1 VGRMAS
7 PPAFGTDFGT
17 TTMTET
23 NPSTYERRDV
33 IKAGAMATAALAV
46 GNAFAQEKQAE
57 PAQPKPKLPPIKV
70 GLLGCGGRGTGAAF
84 DALQADSGVVIHAI
98 GDILGDRVKSCRT
111 NLETSVEYKDRVK
124 IDDREFIGFEALDR
138 MLATDIEV
146 ILLATP
152 PAFRPTQVVKSIDA
166 GKHVFAEK
174 PFGVDVPGALQIQ
187 AAGLKAKEKNL
198 SLMSGFCWRSSLP
211 ERAVYEQIHKGA
223 IGNIRTIYA
232 TYNGSPNASF
242 ARKDGQTDMEWQV
255 RNWFHFLWLGGD
267 HIVEQAC
274 HSVDKL
280 NWAMNNQTPLRCWAV
295 GGRAQRADGVGNIY
309 DHFGVT
315 YEYKGG
321 VRSFLQARQWE
332 NCPTD
337 NTDYVYGEKGTA
349 FINGWGPSHV
359 IKGESANWVYDGPS
373 KNMYV
378 HEHEEMFAGIRSG
391 KVRNDTEWAVQST
404 LMAIMGRMAAY
415 TGEVITW
422 EKLLTSTEVLG
433 PAVPAMGEVAVT
445 PVPRPGYTKFS

>member
-1 VGRMAS
+1 
-7 PPAFGTDFGT
+7 
-17 TTMTET
+17 MTET
-23 NPSTYERRDV
+23 TTSRFERRDL
-33 IKAGAMATAALAV
+33 IKAGAIATAAMAI
-46 GNAFAQEKQAE
+46 GNAFAQDKAPEAAPVE
-57 PAQPKPKLPPIKV
+57 PKPALPPIKV

-84 DALQADSGVVIHAI
+84 DALQADNGVVIHAI
-98 GDILGDRVKSCRT
+98 GDILPDRVQACRT
-111 NLETSVEYKDRVK
+111 NLETSVEFKDRVK
-124 IDDREFIGFEALDR
+124 IGDREFIGFDAIDR

-152 PAFRPTQVVKSIDA
+152 PAFRPEQVVKSIDA

-174 PFGVDVPGALQIQ
+174 PFGVDVPGALKIQ

-211 ERAVYEQIHKGA
+211 ERAVYKQIHDGA
-223 IGNIRTIYA
+223 MGGVRAVYA

-242 ARKDGQTDMEWQV
+242 ARKDGQSDMEWQV

-280 NWAMNNQTPLRCWAV
+280 NWAMDNVAPTRCWAV

-309 DHFGVT
+309 DHFNVT

-321 VRSFLQARQWE
+321 VRAFLQARQWE

-337 NTDYVYGEKGTA
+337 NTDYVYGEKGIA

-359 IKGESANWVYDGPS
+359 IKGETANWVYDGPT

-404 LMAIMGRMAAY
+404 LMAIMGRIAAY
-415 TGEVITW
+415 TGEMLTW
-422 EKLLTSTEVLG
+422 EKLLTSTESHL
-433 PAVPAMGEVAVT
+433 PAVAAMGAVPVT
-445 PVPRPGYTKFS
+445 PVPRPGYTKFV